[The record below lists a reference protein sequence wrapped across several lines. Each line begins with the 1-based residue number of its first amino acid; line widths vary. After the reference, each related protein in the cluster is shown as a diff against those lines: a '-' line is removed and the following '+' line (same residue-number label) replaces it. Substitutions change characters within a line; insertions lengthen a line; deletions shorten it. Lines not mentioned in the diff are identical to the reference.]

1 MLVFGWKNVFKFL
14 AALAVLHWYNLN
26 YRMNFQNYLTVTD
39 DFILF
44 CKIDLGKIASAARH

>member
-1 MLVFGWKNVFKFL
+1 MFGWKNVFKFL

-44 CKIDLGKIASAARH
+44 FKIDLGKIASAARH